1 MINNMNYGKSIRL
14 FLIEGIADGR
24 WMCELSNWTGKA
36 YKIPRNCVKESSDRE
51 ELKNTGIY
59 FLFGK
64 SDETDTYRVYIG
76 EAENIYERLLTHLK
90 EKDFWHE
97 CVVFISKDN
106 NLNKAHVKYLENRM
120 YTIAKEA
127 GRYQLENSNIPTQS
141 SLSEADRAEME
152 EFINNAKLLLSAV
165 GHKVLEATAI
175 SSKTNNDLEI
185 FVFEGKD
192 YKATGTTTADGF
204 VVFKNSIL
212 SKKANSSLTKSL
224 LDKRNKLISEN
235 IIDSA
240 FTFTKDYIFS
250 SPSTAASIISGNS
263 TNGKTAWRNSQGM
276 TLKDYEN

>member
-1 MINNMNYGKSIRL
+1 MNYGKSIRL

-175 SSKTNNDLEI
+175 PSKTNNDPEI

-224 LDKRNKLISEN
+224 LDKRNKLISAN

>member
-1 MINNMNYGKSIRL
+1 MNYGKSIRL

-106 NLNKAHVKYLENRM
+106 NLNKVHVKYLENRM

-175 SSKTNNDLEI
+175 PSKTNNDPEI

-240 FTFTKDYIFS
+240 FSFTKDYIFS

>member
-1 MINNMNYGKSIRL
+1 MNYGKSIRL

-175 SSKTNNDLEI
+175 PSKTNNDPEI

-263 TNGKTAWRNSQGM
+263 TNGKIAWRNSQGM

>member
-1 MINNMNYGKSIRL
+1 MNYGKSIRL

-175 SSKTNNDLEI
+175 PSKTNNDPEI
-185 FVFEGKD
+185 FVFEGKY

>member
-1 MINNMNYGKSIRL
+1 MNYGKSIRL

-175 SSKTNNDLEI
+175 PSKTNNDPEI
-185 FVFEGKD
+185 FVFEGID

>member
-1 MINNMNYGKSIRL
+1 MNFGKSIHL

-152 EFINNAKLLLSAV
+152 EFINNANLLLSAV

-175 SSKTNNDLEI
+175 PSKTNNDPEI

>member
-1 MINNMNYGKSIRL
+1 MNYGKSIRL

-36 YKIPRNCVKESSDRE
+36 YKIPRNCVKEISDRE

-175 SSKTNNDLEI
+175 PSKTNNDPEI

-212 SKKANSSLTKSL
+212 SKNANSSLTKSL

>member
-1 MINNMNYGKSIRL
+1 MNYGKSIRL

-175 SSKTNNDLEI
+175 PSKTNNDPEI

-224 LDKRNKLISEN
+224 IDKRNKLISEN

>member
-1 MINNMNYGKSIRL
+1 MNYGKSIRL

-175 SSKTNNDLEI
+175 PSKTNNDPEI

-240 FTFTKDYIFS
+240 FTFTKDYILVVLLPLQVLFLVIVQMAKQ
-250 SPSTAASIISGNS
+250 PGVIH
-263 TNGKTAWRNSQGM
+263 K
-276 TLKDYEN
+276 E

>member
-1 MINNMNYGKSIRL
+1 MNYGKSIRL

-36 YKIPRNCVKESSDRE
+36 YKIPRNCVKGSSDRE

-175 SSKTNNDLEI
+175 PSKTNNDPEI

>member
-1 MINNMNYGKSIRL
+1 MNYGKSIRL

-141 SLSEADRAEME
+141 SLSETDRAEME

-175 SSKTNNDLEI
+175 PSKTNNDPEI

-212 SKKANSSLTKSL
+212 SKNANSSLTKSL

>member
-1 MINNMNYGKSIRL
+1 MNYGKSIRL

>member
-1 MINNMNYGKSIRL
+1 MNYGKSIRL

-76 EAENIYERLLTHLK
+76 EAENIYERLITHLK

>member
-1 MINNMNYGKSIRL
+1 MNYGKSIRL

-64 SDETDTYRVYIG
+64 SDETDTYIVYIG
-76 EAENIYERLLTHLK
+76 DAENIYERLLTHLK

-106 NLNKAHVKYLENRM
+106 NLNKVHVKYLENRM

-175 SSKTNNDLEI
+175 PSKTNNDPEI

-240 FTFTKDYIFS
+240 FSFTKDYIFS

>member
-1 MINNMNYGKSIRL
+1 MNYGKSIRL

-165 GHKVLEATAI
+165 GHKVLEATTI
-175 SSKTNNDLEI
+175 PSKTNNDPEI

-250 SPSTAASIISGNS
+250 SPSTAASVISGNS
-263 TNGKTAWRNSQGM
+263 TNGKTAWRNSPGM

>member
-1 MINNMNYGKSIRL
+1 MNYGKSIRL

-120 YTIAKEA
+120 YTIAKDA

-141 SLSEADRAEME
+141 SLSEADQAEME

-175 SSKTNNDLEI
+175 PSNPKNNTEI

-204 VVFKNSIL
+204 VVFKNSII
-212 SKKANSSLTKSL
+212 SKKTNSSLTKSL
-224 LDKRNKLISEN
+224 LDKRNKLISED
-235 IIDSA
+235 IINPA
-240 FTFTKDYIFS
+240 FSFTKDYIFS

-263 TNGKTAWRNSQGM
+263 TNGKTAWRNSKG
-276 TLKDYEN
+276 LSLRDYEN

>member
-1 MINNMNYGKSIRL
+1 MNFGKSIHL

-175 SSKTNNDLEI
+175 PSKTNNDPEI

>member
-1 MINNMNYGKSIRL
+1 MNYGKSIRL

-127 GRYQLENSNIPTQS
+127 GRYQLENSNIPPQS

-175 SSKTNNDLEI
+175 PSKTNNDPEI

>member
-1 MINNMNYGKSIRL
+1 MNYGKSIRL
-14 FLIEGIADGR
+14 FLIEGIADVR

-175 SSKTNNDLEI
+175 PSKTNNDPEI

>member
-1 MINNMNYGKSIRL
+1 MNYGKSIRL

-64 SDETDTYRVYIG
+64 SDETDTYRAYIG

-141 SLSEADRAEME
+141 SLSEADWAEME

-175 SSKTNNDLEI
+175 PLKTNNDPEI
-185 FVFEGKD
+185 FIFEGKD

-250 SPSTAASIISGNS
+250 SPSTTASIISGNS